1 MPTANRTEPKGEPVN
16 DREITAKISE
26 LVDQEHQLERA
37 HVGRPLSED
46 EHARMNAL
54 NVQLDQ
60 CWDLLRQRRARR
72 EMGQNPDDTQVRPD
86 RVVEGYQ
93 Q

>member
-1 MPTANRTEPKGEPVN
+1 MN
-16 DREITAKISE
+16 DREITAKITE

-46 EHARMNAL
+46 EHAQMNEL

-72 EMGQNPDDTQVRPD
+72 EMGQNPETAEVRGD

>member
-72 EMGQNPDDTQVRPD
+72 EMGQNPDDTQVRQD

>member
-1 MPTANRTEPKGEPVN
+1 LPTANRNEPKGEPVN

-46 EHARMNAL
+46 EHAQMNVL

-72 EMGQNPDDTQVRPD
+72 EMGQNPDDTKVRAD

>member
-1 MPTANRTEPKGEPVN
+1 LPTANRIEPKGEPVN

-46 EHARMNAL
+46 EHAQMNAL